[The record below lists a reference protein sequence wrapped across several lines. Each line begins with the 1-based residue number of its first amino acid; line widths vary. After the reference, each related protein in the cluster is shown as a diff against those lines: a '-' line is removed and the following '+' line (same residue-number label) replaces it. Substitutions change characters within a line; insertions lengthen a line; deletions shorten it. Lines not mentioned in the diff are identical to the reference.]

1 MISQGDSKI
10 LPNGEV
16 GVAIPYPA
24 PPKNKDGFSE
34 MGLKPLSI
42 GYVYVSS
49 ESVNIA
55 LVYKMTT
62 NRHL

>member
-1 MISQGDSKI
+1 M
-10 LPNGEV
+10 
-16 GVAIPYPA
+16 AIAYSA